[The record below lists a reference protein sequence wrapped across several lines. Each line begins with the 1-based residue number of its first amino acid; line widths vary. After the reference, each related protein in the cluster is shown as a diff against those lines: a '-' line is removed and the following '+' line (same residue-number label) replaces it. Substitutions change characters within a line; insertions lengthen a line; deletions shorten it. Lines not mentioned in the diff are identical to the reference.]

1 MAMICLALGF
11 ICSLEM
17 RFFCLYKGNWWF
29 SVEKC
34 GKTEKRKQI
43 SAFSF
48 LTTMVFVQPRVKPGE
63 WLGSGLKKGKEV
75 VFSGG
80 GHFII
85 EGVYTCQQIREL
97 K

>member
-1 MAMICLALGF
+1 
-11 ICSLEM
+11 
-17 RFFCLYKGNWWF
+17 
-29 SVEKC
+29 
-34 GKTEKRKQI
+34 
-43 SAFSF
+43 
-48 LTTMVFVQPRVKPGE
+48 MVFVQPRVKPGE

-85 EGVYTCQQIREL
+85 EGVYNCQQIREL